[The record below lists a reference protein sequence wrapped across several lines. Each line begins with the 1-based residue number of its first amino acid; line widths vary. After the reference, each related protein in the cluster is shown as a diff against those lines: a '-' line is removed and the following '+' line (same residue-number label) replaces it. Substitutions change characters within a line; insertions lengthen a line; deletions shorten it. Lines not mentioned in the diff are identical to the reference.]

1 MDLFNTPSMRLL
13 ERSVEASSLRQRVIA
28 NNIANAD
35 TPYFKRSYVTFE
47 DALQEAMTP
56 ESKLSGARTNS
67 RHIPIGRDRASSDP
81 DIQILADHSK
91 TINNNMNNV
100 DIDYEMAQM
109 AKNNLRYNVLM
120 QKLNGEL
127 RSLRTAIEGR

>member
-13 ERSVEASSLRQRVIA
+13 ERSVEASSIRQRVIA

-35 TPYFKRSYVTFE
+35 TPYFKRGYVTFE
-47 DALQEAMTP
+47 DALQEAMAP
-56 ESKLSGARTNS
+56 ETKLSGARTNN
-67 RHIPIGRDRASSDP
+67 RHLPIGRDRASSDP
-81 DIQILADHSK
+81 DIQVLTDQSK

-100 DIDYEMAQM
+100 DIDYEMALM